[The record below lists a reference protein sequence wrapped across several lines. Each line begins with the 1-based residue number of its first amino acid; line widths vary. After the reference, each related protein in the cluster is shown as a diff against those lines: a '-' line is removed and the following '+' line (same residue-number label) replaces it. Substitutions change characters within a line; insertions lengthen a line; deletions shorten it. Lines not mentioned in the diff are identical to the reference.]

1 MMCKNFALL
10 SIGAT
15 LLLSLFFVDAGYA
28 FQIVNRNPPADFLTV
43 AEMYGWT
50 KGPLQ
55 IVAIL
60 FGAGLIVLLGF
71 GVRRIRHPHGPHAH
85 GHQM

>member
-1 MMCKNFALL
+1 MMFKNFALL

-28 FQIVNRNPPADFLTV
+28 FQIVNRKPPVDFLTV

-50 KGPLQ
+50 RGPLQ
-55 IVAIL
+55 VVGTL
-60 FGAGLIVLLGF
+60 FGVALIVLLGF
-71 GVRRIRHPHGPHAH
+71 GVRRIRHHHGHHAH